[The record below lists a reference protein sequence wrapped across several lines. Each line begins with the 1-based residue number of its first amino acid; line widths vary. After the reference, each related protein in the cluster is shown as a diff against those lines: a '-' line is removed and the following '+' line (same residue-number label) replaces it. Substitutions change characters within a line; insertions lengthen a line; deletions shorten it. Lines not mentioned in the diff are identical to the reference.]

1 MKSARQMMLELVA
14 IGSVSESHGEIEV
27 AHKILALVR
36 EDGYFTEHPDHCGLW
51 DGGDRLGRPVIWAL
65 KKGRGSKTVLFSG
78 HYDTVGTASYGAF
91 EPLALTPDALMAAM
105 RENPPD
111 DEAIIQDLE
120 DGRWL
125 FGRGCA
131 DMKAGIALNIQMLH
145 SYEVGTEASAETG
158 AEASAEARTEARAE
172 ASAEAETGT
181 GDVNVLM
188 TAVSDEEN
196 LSAGARQAAGLYTWL
211 TEKFGLQYVVAAESE
226 PYLRNAEPGDP
237 VRLIN
242 GSAGKILPV
251 VVAHGIPIHSSNMMG
266 GLNSAQLIAGIA
278 QKTEYDTA
286 FVSKGG
292 SLYTMPPA
300 TLLLRDL
307 KSGYDVSLPEYSAAA
322 FNMTFFMETDPV
334 TLLNHLLGDCRTAAA
349 ELLERYH
356 ACFDEMVKAGQIEPS
371 QRKDFDVRILTL
383 QELEN
388 ELSGKPGFEEF
399 RASARSN
406 CAEAL
411 EKGETMQMAAV
422 FYLRDMMAFSGIAE
436 PFAVVGIAPPYYPA
450 VNNDFLKK
458 DIRRLV
464 QNTIA
469 ALEQEGIAAEKED
482 YTPAMMDLSYL
493 SCANPKSAGQV
504 MDNMPIPRSLYDMD
518 LEAMAAIEIPTL
530 VIGPLCRDIH
540 QVGERVFLPDIDETI
555 PAVFRQLVK
564 SVELMSD

>member
-51 DGGDRLGRPVIWAL
+51 DGGDRLGRPIVWAL
-65 KKGRGSKTVLFSG
+65 KKGRGDNTVLFSG

-91 EPLALTPDALMAAM
+91 EPLALTPDALMTAM

-111 DEAIIQDLE
+111 DEAIIRDLE

-131 DMKAGIALNIQMLH
+131 DMKAGIALNIQALH
-145 SYEVGTEASAETG
+145 SYKAGTG
-158 AEASAEARTEARAE
+158 AEA
-172 ASAEAETGT
+172 
-181 GDVNVLM
+181 GDINVLM

-211 TEKFGLQYVVAAESE
+211 MEKFGLQYVVATESE
-226 PYLRNAEPGDP
+226 PYLRNAEPGSP

-278 QKTEYDTA
+278 QKTEYDAA

-334 TLLNHLLGDCRTAAA
+334 TLLNHLLDDCRTAAA
-349 ELLERYH
+349 ELLDRYH
-356 ACFDEMVKAGQIEPS
+356 TCFDEMVKAGQIEPS
-371 QRKDFDVRILTL
+371 QRKNFNVRILTL
-383 QELEN
+383 QELED
-388 ELSGKPGFEEF
+388 ELSGIPGFEEF
-399 RASARSN
+399 RDSARAK
-406 CAEAL
+406 CAESL
-411 EKGETMQMAAV
+411 EKGETIQMAAV

-458 DIRRLV
+458 DIRCLV
-464 QNTIA
+464 QNIIA

-493 SCANPKSAGQV
+493 SCANPESAGQV
-504 MDNMPIPRSLYDMD
+504 MDNMPIPRRLYDMD

-540 QVGERVFLPDIDETI
+540 QVGERVFLPDVDVTI
-555 PAVFRQLVK
+555 PTVFRQLVK
-564 SVELMSD
+564 SVESMSD